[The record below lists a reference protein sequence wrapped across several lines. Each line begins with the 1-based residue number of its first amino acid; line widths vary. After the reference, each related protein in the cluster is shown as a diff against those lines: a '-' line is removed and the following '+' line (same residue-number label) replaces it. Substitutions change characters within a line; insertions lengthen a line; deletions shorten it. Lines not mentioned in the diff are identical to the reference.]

1 MSKMFYSLEEA
12 ADKLGKSVDQVRDM
26 AAKGQLQE
34 FRDRDKL
41 MFKKDQV
48 DILAGGDDD
57 MIQLAGSGE
66 LEPLTVAS
74 SGSRP
79 SINEKESTGI
89 SIFEDDATDTAD
101 ANAVTGITSSPAL
114 IDPSENS
121 GSAGA
126 LLDLTREG
134 DDTSLGA
141 SLKQDVYGDDQSTGA
156 AGEIGA
162 GEALFESSPNTE
174 VSETATSAAATA
186 VLVAPIEGSW
196 SGIAGGVGIGVVLTS
211 LLAMTV
217 VILSFVSPSGGLVN
231 DLGDKYMILVGASA
245 GLMFISTFAGWFI
258 GRKG

>member
-1 MSKMFYSLEEA
+1 
-12 ADKLGKSVDQVRDM
+12 
-26 AAKGQLQE
+26 
-34 FRDRDKL
+34 

-74 SGSRP
+74 SGSGP
-79 SINEKESTGI
+79 AINEKESTGI
-89 SIFEDDATDTAD
+89 SIFEDDTDTAD
-101 ANAVTGITSSPAL
+101 ANAVTGITSSPTL
-114 IDPSENS
+114 VDPSDNS

-141 SLKQDVYGDDQSTGA
+141 SLKQDVYGEDQSGA
-156 AGEIGA
+156 ASEIGA
-162 GEALFESSPNTE
+162 SDALFESAPNTE
-174 VSETATSAAATA
+174 VADTTAAAAATA
-186 VLVAPIEGSW
+186 VLVMPVEGSW
-196 SGIAGGVGIGVVLTS
+196 SGIAGGLGVGVVMTS
-211 LLAMTV
+211 LLAMSV

-231 DLGDKYMILVGASA
+231 DLGDKYMILVGAGA